1 MSLIGIRRER
11 RQQGGGQFRPP
22 ALWKLVAALAL
33 VLLAIWYLSRLS

>member
-11 RQQGGGQFRPP
+11 RQQSGGGVRPP

-33 VLLAIWYLSRLS
+33 VLLAIWYLSRLT